1 MPVWET
7 PGWGG
12 DCIGCMRYRQRRQ
25 RRGQRPHLPGHLR
38 VAILDIIIAGLCL
51 R

>member
-1 MPVWET
+1 MPVCET
-7 PGWGG
+7 LGWVG
-12 DCIGCMRYRQRRQ
+12 DCIDCMRYRRR
-25 RRGQRPHLPGHLR
+25 RRRHGQRPHTPGHLR